1 MFTTQFVIEQILL
14 PLGVTVFGGV
24 ASQLLVE
31 WIKTSANFTNKKSVM
46 LG

>member
-14 PLGVTVFGGV
+14 PLGVTFFGGV
-24 ASQLLVE
+24 GAQLLVE
-31 WIKTSANFTNKKSVM
+31 RIKTSASFTNKKSVM